1 MNNPLD
7 EITVGN
13 EVVPVETPKI
23 LIPAED
29 GTLEPGKTYYT
40 IFSALTTCPFDYFLF
55 LVHNHSCLTKKW
67 NALLP

>member
-1 MNNPLD
+1 MKLPQVVLWCNQQVRAAARNNPLN

-29 GTLEPGKTYYT
+29 GTLEPGKY
-40 IFSALTTCPFDYFLF
+40 ITTF
-55 LVHNHSCLTKKW
+55 
-67 NALLP
+67 